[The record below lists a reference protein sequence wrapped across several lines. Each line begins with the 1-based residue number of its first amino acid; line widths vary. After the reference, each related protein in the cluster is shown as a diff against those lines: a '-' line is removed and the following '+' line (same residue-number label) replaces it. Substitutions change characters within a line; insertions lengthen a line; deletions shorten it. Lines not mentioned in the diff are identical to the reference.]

1 MNSLYI
7 CENRRSS
14 FILFGSAA
22 KSTVWRDD
30 QLQGRIRKVWV
41 LLFFYRRLIIVA
53 KVAFTNL
60 KTEAKD

>member
-14 FILFGSAA
+14 FILSGSAA
-22 KSTVWRDD
+22 KSTVWCGDYLAR
-30 QLQGRIRKVWV
+30 RIRKVWV
-41 LLFFYRRLIIVA
+41 LLLFYGCLIIVA
-53 KVAFTNL
+53 EVAFTNL